1 MALTQVSSAG
11 VKDGELVNADFH
23 SAANIAK
30 SKLENFVTNNA
41 DNRVITGSGTANTL
55 NGEANLFFDGDKLG
69 IGTTSPSRKLHVA
82 SSFIRVDDGYG
93 LDTSGA
99 TEKVVL
105 DAGFIGLTVASGEK
119 ARLTSTGLGL
129 GTTSPTNALEA
140 TSSGHTKLLVGTTGT
155 AHATGLQITHADGD
169 AGEQQWQLQTDA
181 TADGNL
187 LIRNATTGNKIM
199 IFDSD
204 VYGVSIGGIDP
215 EKMFEIQASNN
226 GVTDA
231 TEARNTLRFR
241 CNDSTTNTNQPMG
254 TILWTT
260 NDSGNSSGKA
270 AFITTTDVDSTGKGQ
285 MLFGVGNPAA
295 ERMRLTS
302 TGSGGQLLLNET
314 SAFDSN
320 VGVQFR
326 FDRPGN
332 QARFIFRNRGD
343 NASSRVRLILSTLNN
358 AANGDTFSGIEKYQ
372 SGGMTIFNGE
382 TNNSHA
388 GMNFFTGS
396 WCPFRVRAGNVSG
409 HDVMDINQ
417 YWGTSNG
424 IKWDIGGP
432 QSGSA
437 KVMRFT
443 TSHYGGERGS
453 VTVTLGGT
461 AYNTSSDYR
470 MKQDIDGLTG
480 AVARVKQLSPK
491 RFKWKEDPTYTVDG
505 FLAHE
510 VQTVVPESVQGEKD
524 GEEMQ
529 VMDNSKLVPLLT
541 AALKEVVSR
550 VEVLEAA

>member
-105 DAGFIGLTVASGEK
+105 DAGFIGLTVANGER
-119 ARLTSTGLGL
+119 ARLTTTGLGL

-155 AHATGLQITHADGD
+155 AHATGIQITHADGN

-181 TADGNL
+181 SADGNL
-187 LIRNATTGNKIM
+187 LVRNATTGNKIM

-226 GVTDA
+226 GITDA

-241 CNDSTTNTNQPMG
+241 CNDSTINTNQPMG

-270 AFITTTDVDSTGKGQ
+270 AFISATDVDSTGKGQ
-285 MLFGVGNPAA
+285 LLFGTGNPAS
-295 ERMRLTS
+295 EKMRLNHNGVLSLGTDNNS
-302 TGSGGQLLLNET
+302 VAVNNVVGISLDGNNGYLAASRNNETFGFNRINSNGNVGRFFKAGNEVGAIHVTGSGT
-314 SAFDSN
+314 SF
-320 VGVQFR
+320 VQ
-326 FDRPGN
+326 
-332 QARFIFRNRGD
+332 
-343 NASSRVRLILSTLNN
+343 
-358 AANGDTFSGIEKYQ
+358 
-372 SGGMTIFNGE
+372 
-382 TNNSHA
+382 
-388 GMNFFTGS
+388 
-396 WCPFRVRAGNVSG
+396 
-409 HDVMDINQ
+409 
-417 YWGTSNG
+417 
-424 IKWDIGGP
+424 
-432 QSGSA
+432 
-437 KVMRFT
+437 
-443 TSHYGGERGS
+443 
-453 VTVTLGGT
+453 
-461 AYNTSSDYR
+461 SSDYR
-470 MKQDIDGLTG
+470 LKENVIPISDGI
-480 AVARVKQLSPK
+480 ARLKTLKPS
-491 RFKWKEDPTYTVDG
+491 RFNFIAESETTVDG

-510 VQTVVPESVQGEKD
+510 VSSIVPEAITGTKDAVNEDGSIKPQGID
-524 GEEMQ
+524 Q
-529 VMDNSKLVPLLT
+529 SKLVPLLV
-541 AALKEVVSR
+541 AALQEAIAKIETLETKVAA
-550 VEVLEAA
+550 LEAA

>member
-105 DAGFIGLTVASGEK
+105 DAGFIGLTVANGER
-119 ARLTSTGLGL
+119 ARLTTTGLGL

-155 AHATGLQITHADGD
+155 AHATGIQITHADGN

-181 TADGNL
+181 SADGNL
-187 LIRNATTGNKIM
+187 LVRNATTGNKIM

-226 GVTDA
+226 GITDA

-270 AFITTTDVDSTGKGQ
+270 AFITATDVDSTGKGQ
-285 MLFGVGNPAA
+285 LLFGAGNPAA

-302 TGSGGQLLLNET
+302 TGTGGQLLLNET

-320 VGVQFR
+320 VATQFR
-326 FDRPGN
+326 FDRTGD
-332 QARFIFRNRGD
+332 QARFIFRNRGN
-343 NASSRVRLILSTLNN
+343 NASSRVRLILSTLNR
-358 AANGDTFSGIEKYQ
+358 AANADKFSGMEMYQ
-372 SGGMTIFNGE
+372 SGGLTIFNGE
-382 TNNSHA
+382 TDNAHSGINLFSGNWA
-388 GMNFFTGS
+388 SLRLKN
-396 WCPFRVRAGNVSG
+396 GNVSG
-409 HDVMDINQ
+409 TDVAHIAG

-424 IKWDIGGP
+424 LMMEVGGP
-432 QSGSA
+432 QSGTHKA
-437 KVMRFT
+437 IRFT
-443 TSHYGGERGS
+443 TSHYGGERGFIG
-453 VTVTLGGT
+453 VTLGGT
-461 AYNTSSDYR
+461 SYNSSSDYR
-470 MKQDIDGLTG
+470 LKQNIDGLTG
-480 AVARVKQLSPK
+480 AVARVKQLLPK
-491 RFKWKEDPTYTVDG
+491 RFQWKEDPTHTVDG

-510 VQTVVPESVQGEKD
+510 AADVVPESVTGEKD
-524 GEEMQ
+524 GKDMQ

-541 AALKEVVSR
+541 AALKEIVSR
-550 VEVLEAA
+550 VEALEAA